1 MNNVIPITGR
11 VKFQLTIDPSVWIFD
26 ERKID
31 LTTYFDEERVEID
44 ENEKYSKAVA
54 EHFSKE
60 IKEGAALPKPASQS
74 KKRYE
79 KEKLLNGTFGIK
91 MKPFILNAE
100 PDNSAEKVM
109 ISTAEGVH
117 SFTIEEAGELILA
130 FSKDGKPL
138 LEDGP
143 VHVLFEDGS
152 NRNNPIT
159 HVRKITLS

>member
-1 MNNVIPITGR
+1 MSDIIPITGR

-44 ENEKYSKAVA
+44 EIEEYSKAVA

-60 IKEGAALPKPASQS
+60 IKEGAEIPKPASKS
-74 KKRYE
+74 KKRFE

-91 MKPFILNAE
+91 MKPFLQNAE
-100 PDNSAEKVM
+100 PEEDAEKVM
-109 ISTAEGVH
+109 ISTSEGVH
-117 SFTIEEAGELILA
+117 SFTIEEAGELIMA

-138 LEDGP
+138 REDGP
-143 VHVLFEDGS
+143 VHILFEDGS
-152 NRNNPIT
+152 NRDNPIT